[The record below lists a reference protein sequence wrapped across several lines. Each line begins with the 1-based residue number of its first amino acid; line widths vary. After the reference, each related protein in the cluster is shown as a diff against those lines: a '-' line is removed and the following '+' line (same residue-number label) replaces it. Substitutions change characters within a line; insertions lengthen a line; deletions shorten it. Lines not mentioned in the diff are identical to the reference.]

1 MNEYVIA
8 KYIRLSRDEAVSDS
22 LSILNQRAL
31 LDRYIEQSE
40 ILYTNVLEF
49 VDNGYTG
56 TNYERPGVQEMLDLV
71 RSRKVNCIICKD
83 FSRFGRNILE
93 TGYFIEQVFPLF
105 GVRFIAVTDSYDSSE
120 YKGGTGG
127 IDVAF
132 KFLIHEYYCKDLSK
146 KVKSAKHIKMINGE
160 SITANAIYGY
170 RKNETG
176 NWEIDKDS
184 ADVVRLIFKMALEGC
199 KTSKICDALCD
210 AKHLVPSGYK
220 SESRGKSVESD
231 CLWSSMMI
239 LRIIRNEQYIGTY
252 IAGRHVREVV
262 GLNRPTA
269 VDESEW
275 IKIPN
280 HHPAIISKE
289 DFDKVHVK
297 YMRKKH
303 TKPRQTRDY
312 LLLGKIFCGCCHR
325 ALTYSTSKKP
335 VFRCLHTYADPNA
348 ECHKMKTSVRELDS
362 MVMSIIRKQAEV
374 ILNSEGMADCRNLSA
389 VEQGIAE
396 CENQIRQHM
405 ERHQN
410 YYEHFILHEIEKSTY
425 QSLKDECTGQIGKL
439 NTQLALLKQA
449 ECEKQ
454 NNQKKAMIAKE
465 ALSITEAEMFK
476 EVVDSLVEKII
487 VFPGNQ
493 IEIKWKVSDFAT

>member
-8 KYIRLSRDEAVSDS
+8 KYIRLSRDDAVSES

-31 LDRYIEQSE
+31 LDRHIEQSE
-40 ILYTNVLEF
+40 IFYTNVLEF

-71 RSRKVNCIICKD
+71 RSRKVHCIICKD

-105 GVRFIAVTDSYDSSE
+105 GVRFIAVTDNYDSNE

-170 RKNETG
+170 RKNDTG
-176 NWEIDKDS
+176 NWEIDKDA
-184 ADVVRLIFKMALEGC
+184 ADVVRLIFKMALECC

-210 AKHLVPSGYK
+210 AKHPVPSEYK

-252 IAGRHVREVV
+252 IAGRHIREVV
-262 GLNRPTA
+262 GLNKQTA

-275 IKIPN
+275 TKIPN

-335 VFRCLHTYADPNA
+335 VFRCLHTYAAPNA
-348 ECHKMKTSVRELDS
+348 ECHKMKIGVRELDS

-374 ILNSEGMADCRNLSA
+374 ILNSEGMADCRNLSSS
-389 VEQGIAE
+389 EKSIAE

-410 YYEHFILHEIEKSTY
+410 YYEQFILHEIDKGIY

-439 NTQLALLKQA
+439 NAQLALLKQA

-454 NNQKKAMIAKE
+454 NNQKKVMIAKE
-465 ALSITEAEMFK
+465 ALSITEAAMFK

-493 IEIKWKVSDFAT
+493 IEIKWKVSDFAM